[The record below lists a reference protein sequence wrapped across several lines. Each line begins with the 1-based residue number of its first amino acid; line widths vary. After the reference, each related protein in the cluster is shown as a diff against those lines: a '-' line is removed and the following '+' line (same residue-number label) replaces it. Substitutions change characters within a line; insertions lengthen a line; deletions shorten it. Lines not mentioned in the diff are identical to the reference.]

1 MLNNGIGD
9 EIFSLINN
17 EEIRPTANLII
28 SKTTAYDYLNNSNPN
43 LEKLTTQYYE
53 TFSMTG
59 RFTGYFANL
68 TIGDFYNNLSS
79 PHSDPTAILG
89 GLNSTARQEAEKK
102 SQESSSGGGSS
113 QGGSSSGGSGGGSS
127 SGGSSSSSGG
137 GSSGGSS
144 SSGSSG
150 SSSQTINP
158 TDSAQNSENQDDVIT
173 NPEDLVAGTSS
184 IVGDRGTENFGLAVF
199 KEDKL
204 CGELTAVES
213 ICHLLILNEVDSC
226 IISIDN
232 PVSSKG
238 VQEEQ
243 QEQDKEKMELQI
255 FPRKKTKVDV
265 SFENDTPHISIDVK
279 LDADIMTLDKDINY
293 ETEEVLSKISE
304 ATKNYL
310 TTQFN
315 DYLNKVTKEYDVDID
330 EFSLKAPAHFSTI
343 SEWESFNWNENFK
356 NAEFD
361 VNIDINVLSTISISK
376 T

>member
-1 MLNNGIGD
+1 M
-9 EIFSLINN
+9 INN

-53 TFSMTG
+53 TFSITG

-68 TIGDFYNNLSS
+68 TIGDFYNSLSS

-102 SQESSSGGGSS
+102 SQESSSGGSSS
-113 QGGSSSGGSGGGSS
+113 QSGG
-127 SGGSSSSSGG
+127 
-137 GSSGGSS
+137 

-150 SSSQTINP
+150 GGSSQTINP
-158 TDSAQNSENQDDVIT
+158 TDSAQNSENKKDVIT

-184 IVGDRGTENFGLAVF
+184 IVGDRGTENFGIAIF
-199 KEDKL
+199 KDDKL

-213 ICHLLILNEVDSC
+213 ICHLLILNEIDSC
-226 IISIDN
+226 IISIEN
-232 PVSSKG
+232 PISKK
-238 VQEEQ
+238 EEQ
-243 QEQDKEKMELQI
+243 QEQEKEKMEVQV
-255 FPRKKTKVDV
+255 FPRKNTQVNI
-265 SFENDTPHISIDVK
+265 SFANDTPHISIDVK
-279 LDADIMTLDKDINY
+279 LDADIMTLDKDVNY

-304 ATKNYL
+304 TTKNYL

-330 EFSLKAPAHFSTI
+330 QFSLKAPAHFLTI
-343 SEWESFNWNENFK
+343 SEWGNYNWDKNFK
-356 NAEFD
+356 NTDFD
-361 VNIDINVLSTISISK
+361 VNIDINALSTMLITK

>member
-1 MLNNGIGD
+1 M
-9 EIFSLINN
+9 
-17 EEIRPTANLII
+17 II

-53 TFSMTG
+53 TFAITG

-102 SQESSSGGGSS
+102 SQESSSGGSS
-113 QGGSSSGGSGGGSS
+113 GQCGSSS
-127 SGGSSSSSGG
+127 G

-144 SSGSSG
+144 SGGNSSGGGSGG
-150 SSSQTINP
+150 SSSSTQTINP
-158 TDSAQNSENQDDVIT
+158 TDSSQNSENQKDVIT

-199 KEDKL
+199 KDDKL
-204 CGELTAVES
+204 CGDLTAVES
-213 ICHLLILNEVDSC
+213 ICHLLIINEVDSC

-232 PVSSKG
+232 PVSNKG

-255 FPRKKTKVDV
+255 FPRKNTKIDV
-265 SFENDTPHISIDVK
+265 SFENDTPHISIDIK

-293 ETEEVLSKISE
+293 ETEEVLSKISD
-304 ATKNYL
+304 ATKDYL
-310 TTQFN
+310 TTQIN
-315 DYLNKVTKEYDVDID
+315 NYLDKVTKKYDVDID
-330 EFSLKAPAHFSTI
+330 EFSLKALAHFLTI
-343 SEWESFNWNENFK
+343 SEWKNFDWDENLK
-356 NAEFD
+356 NTEFD
-361 VNIDINVLSTISISK
+361 VNVDINVLSTLLVTK

>member
-1 MLNNGIGD
+1 MLNNGIGS
-9 EIFSLINN
+9 EIYSLINN

-68 TIGDFYNNLSS
+68 TIGDFYNSLSS
-79 PHSDPTAILG
+79 PHSDSTAILG

-102 SQESSSGGGSS
+102 AQESSSEGGSSQSGGSSGSSGGGNSSGGSSGGGS
-113 QGGSSSGGSGGGSS
+113 GSG
-127 SGGSSSSSGG
+127 
-137 GSSGGSS
+137 
-144 SSGSSG
+144 G

-158 TDSAQNSENQDDVIT
+158 TDSSQNSENQKDVIT

-226 IISIDN
+226 IISIEN
-232 PVSSKG
+232 PVSKKG
-238 VQEEQ
+238 MQEE
-243 QEQDKEKMELQI
+243 DKEKIELQI
-255 FPRKKTKVDV
+255 FPRKNTKVDV

-310 TTQFN
+310 TAQFN

-330 EFSLKAPAHFSTI
+330 EFSLKAPAHFLTI
-343 SEWESFNWNENFK
+343 SEWENFNWDEKFK
-356 NAEFD
+356 DTTFD
-361 VNIDINVLSTISISK
+361 VNVDVNGLSTMLITK

>member
-1 MLNNGIGD
+1 M
-9 EIFSLINN
+9 
-17 EEIRPTANLII
+17 II

-102 SQESSSGGGSS
+102 SQESSSGGSSS
-113 QGGSSSGGSGGGSS
+113 QGGSSSGSS
-127 SGGSSSSSGG
+127 SGGSSSGGGSGG
-137 GSSGGSS
+137 GGSG
-144 SSGSSG
+144 G

-158 TDSAQNSENQDDVIT
+158 TDSSQNSENQKDVIT

-199 KEDKL
+199 KDDKL

-213 ICHLLILNEVDSC
+213 ICHLLIINEVDSC

-232 PVSSKG
+232 PISKN
-238 VQEEQ
+238 EE
-243 QEQDKEKMELQI
+243 KVKMELQI
-255 FPRKKTKVDV
+255 FPRKNTIVKV
-265 SFENDTPHISIDVK
+265 SFENDTPNISIDVK

-293 ETEEVLSKISE
+293 EAEEVLSKISE

-330 EFSLKAPAHFSTI
+330 EFSLKAPAHFLTI
-343 SEWESFNWNENFK
+343 SEWENFSWDEKFK
-356 NAEFD
+356 NTKFD
-361 VNIDINVLSTISISK
+361 VNIDINVLSTISVSK